1 MRVGMSQQPFRRG
14 HGRKVNV
21 DTRKIISKEEL
32 KKQPVSLVRGGRGPG
47 VIQKPRKSNFRAR
60 RKDSVIQQEMKTFA
74 LLLPTNNQSPI
85 PVILIL
91 PCLDLYLRFR

>member
-32 KKQPVSLVRGGRGPG
+32 KKQPVSLVRGGRVPALYRNRGR
-47 VIQKPRKSNFRAR
+47 VNFRAR
-60 RKDSVIQQEMKTFA
+60 RKDSVMQQEMKTFGLA
-74 LLLPTNNQSPI
+74 AANKQSVADTRNFDTAVLGFVLAI
-85 PVILIL
+85 
-91 PCLDLYLRFR
+91 